1 MPNSKNYALREQVI
15 DEWLQVDRG
24 VNARDLMKACNY
36 ELRRN
41 GFPPVTHVNT
51 ILGDIRNMRL
61 MRGAMIEQFH
71 VGKEVRYRY
80 SEPGYCIY
88 RKQVTPEDVQRLLPA
103 MDVFM
108 RLQDAAPF
116 GWLPETLTR
125 IETSLL
131 SDRGRRPVIEYE
143 SRVSYVGKNALKVLY
158 DAVREKQALRMVY
171 QKFNTSKPK
180 VYDIFPYFLKQ
191 FAHRW
196 YLLAGVDGALGTKI
210 FALDRVKAVE
220 RRFVH
225 FREYEGKDFGELFGD
240 MVGVSNYDVEE
251 VETVTLW
258 VDIKE
263 MPWFE
268 TLPLHP
274 SQCIKERYADHA
286 IMTLRVK
293 LNYELTQLLLSH
305 AKYIKV
311 LGPERLRD
319 EIREILEFQKTEV

>member
-41 GFPPVTHVNT
+41 GFTPVTHV
-51 ILGDIRNMRL
+51 
-61 MRGAMIEQFH
+61 
-71 VGKEVRYRY
+71 
-80 SEPGYCIY
+80 
-88 RKQVTPEDVQRLLPA
+88 
-103 MDVFM
+103 
-108 RLQDAAPF
+108 
-116 GWLPETLTR
+116 
-125 IETSLL
+125 
-131 SDRGRRPVIEYE
+131 
-143 SRVSYVGKNALKVLY
+143 
-158 DAVREKQALRMVY
+158 
-171 QKFNTSKPK
+171 NTSKPK

-210 FALDRVKAVE
+210 FALDRVKVVE

-258 VDIKE
+258 VDIRE
-263 MPWFE
+263 VPWFE

-286 IMTLRVK
+286 ILTLRVK
-293 LNYELTQLLLSH
+293 LNYELIQLLLSH

-319 EIREILEFQKTEV
+319 EIREILEFQQMEV

>member
-1 MPNSKNYALREQVI
+1 MPNTKNYALREQVI
-15 DEWLQVDRG
+15 DEWLQMDRG
-24 VNARDLMKACNY
+24 VNARELMKACNY

-88 RKQVTPEDVQRLLPA
+88 RKQVTPEDIQKLLPA

-125 IETSLL
+125 IETSMLAGV
-131 SDRGRRPVIEYE
+131 GRRPFIEYE
-143 SRVSYVGKNALKVLY
+143 SRVNYVGKNALKVLY
-158 DAVREKQALRMVY
+158 DAVRERHALRMVY

-196 YLLAGVDGALGTKI
+196 YLFAGIDGSWETRL

-225 FREYEGKDFGELFGD
+225 FREYQGDIGLVFGD

-258 VDIKE
+258 VDISE
-263 MPWFE
+263 LPWYE

-274 SQCIKERYADHA
+274 SQCITERHEDHA
-286 IMTLRVK
+286 ILTLRVK
-293 LNYELTQLLLSH
+293 LNYELVQLLLSH
-305 AKYIKV
+305 AKYVKV
-311 LGPERLRD
+311 LGPVKLRNQ
-319 EIREILEFQKTEV
+319 ILGILRFQLGGMQ